1 MGFRW
6 KLMILMFR
14 IAMWWWVQTS
24 IILDEVSA
32 SFKNCLII
40 KPLMYKPTSPSNLVL
55 AVSKNNFDDK
65 LVCWKADRA
74 KNLEV
79 SNMPYLH
86 KLVNSPQSLF
96 EKLETNVQQVQLKA
110 LLLFQLTQVFWPAYH
125 NSWTIFNTVVCLSK
139 HISKCHLNEILDK
152 SVIICADKRWTS
164 TF

>member
-1 MGFRW
+1 MKLSGCVKSNKRPYLVACWSYIYKDIVWGFVESEW
-6 KLMILMFR
+6 FWSVFR
-14 IAMWWWVQTS
+14 MAMWRWVQTP
-24 IILDEVSA
+24 IVLDEVSA
-32 SFKNCLII
+32 SFKNCLIT

-96 EKLETNVQQVQLKA
+96 ET
-110 LLLFQLTQVFWPAYH
+110 
-125 NSWTIFNTVVCLSK
+125 
-139 HISKCHLNEILDK
+139 
-152 SVIICADKRWTS
+152 
-164 TF
+164 